1 MNNLGSLPSFY
12 YTRIM
17 ASTFRLKRKCFG
29 MPTFG
34 IKNLINAARG
44 VKTVAVK
51 DAAGK
56 LVKDANGVVQT
67 AQKELGTGAR
77 IWEGAKGVGKV
88 GAVGVTVGAGVATGK
103 ALTGNMGDDSVGY

>member
-1 MNNLGSLPSFY
+1 
-12 YTRIM
+12 M

-34 IKNLINAARG
+34 IKNIINAVKG

-56 LVKDANGVVQT
+56 VVKDANGVIQT
-67 AQKELGTGAR
+67 TQKELGKGAR

-88 GAVGVTVGAGVATGK
+88 GAIGATAGAGIVTGK